1 MLTLKLNSLV
11 LCDITDQIL
20 AGLNVDA
27 RLSFGYQGV
36 FQHSEIDVSTRH
48 GNCRGPLAEPETR
61 IKASLSGDN
70 ASALGAGRS
79 FSYTSVFHHPSSW
92 HQEDRILGIKPRFWG
107 IATNG
112 AKAMT
117 LMSKNLARVS
127 AMGVV
132 GGTNCRIPPRMM
144 LDGGK

>member
-11 LCDITDQIL
+11 LADITDQIW

-27 RLSFGYQGV
+27 RLRFGYQGV
-36 FQHSEIDVSTRH
+36 SQHSAIDVSTRH

-61 IKASLSGDN
+61 KKGNLSGDN
-70 ASALGAGRS
+70 TSAIGAGRS
-79 FSYTSVFHHPSSW
+79 FSYSSVFHHPSSW
-92 HQEDRILGIKPRFWG
+92 HQEDRILGLTPRFWENT
-107 IATNG
+107 TNG
-112 AKAMT
+112 AYAMT

-132 GGTNCRIPPRMM
+132 GGTSCRIPPRMM
-144 LDGGK
+144 KDGGW